1 MKIVLVCGGRDY
13 TDADRAFEVLDAL
26 HAKHTF
32 TWVVHGNARGADTLG
47 AMWAD
52 SRNIPSTPYPAN
64 WTKHGKAA
72 GPIRNQL
79 MLDSEAIDMVVSFPG
94 GRGTADMV
102 RRAKAKGIPVI
113 DSETIQTST
122 TTAL

>member
-13 TDADRAFEVLDAL
+13 NDWDHMCVVLSDL
-26 HAKHTF
+26 LNGDGISRI
-32 TWVVHGNARGADTLG
+32 VHGDARGADRMAG
-47 AMWAD
+47 AWAKLVD
-52 SRNIPSTPYPAN
+52 IPVTTYPAD
-64 WTKHGKAA
+64 WVKHGKAA

-102 RRAKAKGIPVI
+102 KRATAKGIPVVEVS
-113 DSETIQTST
+113 DQQTSNT
-122 TTAL
+122 V